1 MLRPGGRLLVLE
13 FSQPRDG
20 PFARWYDHY
29 SFKLIPPLGRVV
41 AGDEESYRYLVES
54 IRRHPDQ
61 ETLKDMMQL
70 ERWRGGTAC
79 WVSILKILV

>member
-1 MLRPGGRLLVLE
+1 MLVLE

-20 PFARWYDHY
+20 PFTRWYDHY
-29 SFKLIPPLGRVV
+29 SFKLIPALGRVV

-61 ETLKDMMQL
+61 ETLKDMMLSAGL
-70 ERWRGGTAC
+70 EDVSYHNLSGGVVALH
-79 WVSILKILV
+79 VGFRY